1 MTFNEKKII
10 IITSYCHFLS
20 HFFMLIFPSL
30 VIPLTH
36 YFKMPL
42 SEVLSLG
49 FFMYLF
55 FGLGALPM
63 GMLSDLWGSRKM
75 LLIYLIGIGISSIFA
90 GIAKEPKHLMVE
102 LTCAGIFASI
112 YHPAGMGLISKGCR
126 RRGFALGING
136 VFGNIG
142 LGLAP
147 IVTGILTYRY
157 SWRAI
162 YLSLGIIVLLSSISL
177 FFVDFDETIQNI
189 KKPEATAA
197 TSKSKS
203 MLYFSILCVCMMFAG
218 FCYRGTSV
226 VIPTYFE
233 QVVPFLDN
241 IINSFSF
248 IKLTGTKTLSATIL
262 TSIVYFI
269 GIFGMMAGGRVADK
283 LDLRLGYFLF
293 HFLSLPFLI
302 LMTKFTNIPL
312 FIFTIGY
319 LFFALGMQPIEN
331 SLVAHLTPEKLRSTS
346 YGVKFIFTFGIGSL
360 SVFTAK
366 SIIEHYAIV
375 YVFWLQVIVIIA
387 LLITIA
393 ILASLT
399 KNKEFRN

>member
-1 MTFNEKKII
+1 MTSNEKKII
-10 IITSYCHFLS
+10 FFTSYCHFLS

-42 SEVLSLG
+42 PDVLSLG

-63 GMLSDLWGSRKM
+63 GMLADLWGSRKM
-75 LLIYLIGIGISSIFA
+75 LLLYLLGTGISSLFA
-90 GIAKEPKHLMVE
+90 GIAKNPTQLMIG
-102 LTCAGIFASI
+102 LTFAGISASI
-112 YHPAGMGLISKGCR
+112 YHPAGMGLISKGCS

-147 IVTGILTYRY
+147 IVTGIVTYKY
-157 SWRAI
+157 GWRAVYI
-162 YLSLGIIVLLSSISL
+162 SLGVFLLLSSISL
-177 FFVDFDETIQNI
+177 FLVNFNETLKHID
-189 KKPEATAA
+189 KPKIIAGNNKT
-197 TSKSKS
+197 
-203 MLYFSILCVCMMFAG
+203 MLYFSILCVCMMLAG

-233 QVVPFLDN
+233 QAVPFLNDL
-241 IINSFSF
+241 INSFSF

-262 TSIVYFI
+262 TSIVYFV
-269 GIFGMMAGGRVADK
+269 GIFGMMTGGRVADK
-283 LDLRLGYFLF
+283 MDLRLGYFLF
-293 HFLSLPFLI
+293 HLLSLPFLI
-302 LMTKFTNIPL
+302 LMTQFTNIPF

-360 SVFTAK
+360 SIFSAK
-366 SIIEHYAIV
+366 SIVKIYSIV
-375 YVFWLQVIVIIA
+375 YVFWLQVIVIFV
-387 LLITIA
+387 LLLTITLLAA
-393 ILASLT
+393 IT
-399 KNKEFRN
+399 RNKEFRN

>member
-1 MTFNEKKII
+1 MTSNEKKII
-10 IITSYCHFLS
+10 IFTSYCHFLS

-42 SEVLSLG
+42 ADALSLG

-90 GIAKEPKHLMVE
+90 GMAKESNHLMIS
-102 LTCAGIFASI
+102 LTFAGLFASI
-112 YHPAGMGLISKGCR
+112 YHPAGMGVISKGCS

-147 IVTGILTYRY
+147 IVTGIVTYKY
-157 SWRAI
+157 GWRAI
-162 YLSLGIIVLLSSISL
+162 YLSLGLVVLASSISL
-177 FFVDFDETIQNI
+177 FLVDFHETIQNI
-189 KKPEATAA
+189 KKSEVSAGNNKP
-197 TSKSKS
+197 
-203 MLYFSILCVCMMFAG
+203 MLYFSILCICMMFAG

-241 IINSFSF
+241 IINSLSF

-283 LDLRLGYFLF
+283 LDLRLGYFMF
-293 HFLSLPFLI
+293 HLLSLPFLI
-302 LMTKFTNIPL
+302 LMTQFSNIPL
-312 FIFTIGY
+312 FIFTTGY

-366 SIIEHYAIV
+366 SMIKNYSIV
-375 YVFWLQVIVIIA
+375 YVFWLQVIVLIA
-387 LLITIA
+387 LLLTIA
-393 ILASLT
+393 LLASIT
-399 KNKEFRN
+399 RNKEFRN